1 MKKSMQ
7 IPKEN
12 PDKECDISEFPAPA
26 RASDGN
32 FKVLDSPKLTQ
43 EQEDP
48 ILPGGQKRWLQS
60 DTQDLTKMGRN
71 VNGYSALA
79 PEQCRSVKA

>member
-7 IPKEN
+7 IPREN

-32 FKVLDSPKLTQ
+32 FKVLDSPK
-43 EQEDP
+43 
-48 ILPGGQKRWLQS
+48 INPGARRS
-60 DTQDLTKMGRN
+60 DIARRAKTLASIRYSGLDE
-71 VNGYSALA
+71 NG
-79 PEQCRSVKA
+79 